1 MMKNRPIRILILIA
15 AMLMVLPFVGNSS
28 PTDPPPPDTDPGI
41 PIDGGASLLV
51 GAAVV
56 YGVKKYKDR
65 KQVKELEK

>member
-1 MMKNRPIRILILIA
+1 MKNKLAFLLLTFICITCTVVVKA
-15 AMLMVLPFVGNSS
+15 Q
-28 PTDPPPPDTDPGI
+28 TEDPPPPDSGV

-65 KQVKELEK
+65 KKEQQPIK